1 MNNFFLAITLLLA
14 LTNHAQANNQFN
26 DFFNSFDRLS
36 ANFKQTTHNEF
47 GALINT
53 SSGTLTFSR
62 PRQLR
67 WHTMHPNEQILL
79 LNHNELWLV
88 DVELEQATLQKTTDL
103 SKTPLYWLVNKP
115 DRIKNTPV
123 FSHTEQGTDW
133 YKTTQENTLYFGFDN
148 NTLSAISLKNE
159 LDQKVL
165 VVLDQVTI
173 NPSID
178 TQVFKL
184 NLDPLFDVIR

>member
-1 MNNFFLAITLLLA
+1 
-14 LTNHAQANNQFN
+14 
-26 DFFNSFDRLS
+26 
-36 ANFKQTTHNEF
+36 
-47 GALINT
+47 
-53 SSGTLTFSR
+53 
-62 PRQLR
+62 
-67 WHTMHPNEQILL
+67 MHPNEQILL

-159 LDQKVL
+159 LGQTILINFDRLNINPKIDTKAFVL
-165 VVLDQVTI
+165 TI
-173 NPSID
+173 NP
-178 TQVFKL
+178 
-184 NLDPLFDVIR
+184 NFDVIH